1 MREFAYCVT
10 PVTPLQNHPDEAFSV
25 RPALVGVPVCAPAMG
40 EGAGRR
46 GPGAGAAGGD
56 EQRRVV
62 DVSCGDDHS
71 LVSTAD
77 GAVYVWGRGTQAA
90 LGLGGATKNATRPV
104 LLPSRC

>member
-1 MREFAYCVT
+1 MPTLTLA
-10 PVTPLQNHPDEAFSV
+10 H
-25 RPALVGVPVCAPAMG
+25 G
-40 EGAGRR
+40 EGAERGGR
-46 GPGAGAAGGD
+46 GVGAAG
-56 EQRRVV
+56 EEARRVV

-104 LLPSRC
+104 LLPSRCDVGICCRVLRLQDLGIFC